1 MSIRRSI
8 AAAVF
13 VAAVSAPT
21 ALGAAPALAADT
33 APTPTGQS
41 QPDAPVTDTPA
52 ADAPATEAP
61 APETPAAESPAPEA
75 PAAESPAPE
84 APAPETPA
92 TDPGTGTPA
101 PGGSSSQELDDLRVR
116 LLRVMAE
123 AGHSQYFQ
131 ERASKALDGT
141 AEDIR
146 HFLDVEMPKIIRDDK
161 RIQVLRIIGAAGQG
175 TPVWQAGQKALDGDD
190 AAIDHFLRVE
200 WPELVAMDRRGK
212 VFREMIRPGSTLT
225 LNEAAARVLDAD
237 ELKAFLA
244 DLDTIDETGARI
256 TIARAMSI
264 GGPEVREA
272 ANRALDSHDLAYLRS
287 FLLTGLA
294 EAQARD
300 TANAKVS
307 DANWGKV
314 LHALI
319 RPGSSLTLTE
329 AAEQALGVDAAKGF
343 LAGLDGISDDEIRLR
358 ISQAMSIGGPEVR
371 TAVGHVL
378 DGHTSA
384 SLRAFLLTGLAEA
397 QARDTAN
404 AHQPEGGNQGTGTTP
419 GQGGTTVTPVSDT
432 TTTTVTTTATGVLAS
447 TGVDAPL
454 GAITAAGAASV
465 ALGAA
470 LVAARRRR
478 QQS

>member
-21 ALGAAPALAADT
+21 ALGAAPALADT

-41 QPDAPVTDTPA
+41 QPDVPA
-52 ADAPATEAP
+52 TDAPTTEAP
-61 APETPAAESPAPEA
+61 AAETPAAETPTPEA
-75 PAAESPAPE
+75 PAT
-84 APAPETPA
+84 ETPA

-101 PGGSSSQELDDLRVR
+101 PGGTTPAPSGSSSQELDDLRVR

-123 AGHSQYFQ
+123 PGHSRYFQ

-146 HFLDVEMPKIIRDDK
+146 HFLDVEMPRIIRDDK
-161 RIQVLRIIGAAGQG
+161 RIQVLRIIDTSGQG
-175 TPVWQAGQKALDGDD
+175 TPIWQAGQKALDGDD
-190 AAIDHFLRVE
+190 AAIDHFLEVE
-200 WPELVAMDRRGK
+200 WPELVAKERRGK
-212 VFREMIRPGSTLT
+212 VLHEMIRPGSTLT
-225 LNEAAARVLDAD
+225 LKEAAARVLDAD
-237 ELKAFLA
+237 DLKAFLA
-244 DLDTIDETGARI
+244 DLDTIDQTSARI
-256 TIARAMSI
+256 MIAQAMSM

-272 ANRALDSHDLAYLRS
+272 ANRVLDSYDPTYLRS
-287 FLLTGLA
+287 FLLTGLG

-300 TANAKVS
+300 TANAKVN
-307 DANWGKV
+307 DANWRKV
-314 LHALI
+314 LQALI
-319 RPGSSLTLTE
+319 RPGSSLTLDE
-329 AAEQALGVDAAKGF
+329 AAGQALGADGAKAF
-343 LAGLDGISDDEIRLR
+343 LAGLDGISDDEIRVR

-371 TAVGHVL
+371 KAVGHVL

-404 AHQPEGGNQGTGTTP
+404 AHQPEGGNQGTGTAP

-432 TTTTVTTTATGVLAS
+432 TTTTVTTTDTTATGVLAS

-454 GAITAAGAASV
+454 GAITAAGATSV

-478 QQS
+478 QNQS

>member
-21 ALGAAPALAADT
+21 ALGAAPALADT

-41 QPDAPVTDTPA
+41 QPDVPATDVPA
-52 ADAPATEAP
+52 A
-61 APETPAAESPAPEA
+61 ETPAAETPAPET
-75 PAAESPAPE
+75 
-84 APAPETPA
+84 PAPETPA
-92 TDPGTGTPA
+92 TDPGSGTPAPGGTTPA

-123 AGHSQYFQ
+123 PGHSRYFQ
-131 ERASKALDGT
+131 ERAGKALDGT
-141 AEDIR
+141 VEDIR
-146 HFLDVEMPKIIRDDK
+146 HFLDVEMPRIIRDDK
-161 RIQVLRIIGAAGQG
+161 RIQVLRIIDTAGQG
-175 TPVWQAGQKALDGDD
+175 TFIWQAGQKALDGDD
-190 AAIDHFLRVE
+190 AAIDHFLEVE
-200 WPELVAMDRRGK
+200 WPELVAKERRGK
-212 VFREMIRPGSTLT
+212 VLHEMIRPGSTLT
-225 LNEAAARVLDAD
+225 LNEAAARALDAD

-244 DLDTIDETGARI
+244 DLDTIDGTSARI
-256 TIARAMSI
+256 MIAQAMSI

-272 ANRALDSHDLAYLRS
+272 ANRVLDSYDPAYLRS
-287 FLLTGLA
+287 FLLTGLG

-300 TANAKVS
+300 TANAKAN
-307 DANWGKV
+307 DANWRKV
-314 LHALI
+314 LQTLI

-329 AAEQALGVDAAKGF
+329 AAAKALSADDLKAF
-343 LAGLDGISDDEIRLR
+343 LAGLDGTDVGEARLR
-358 ISQAMSIGGPEVR
+358 ITQAMGLGGPEVR
-371 TAVGHVL
+371 KIANRAL
-378 DGHTSA
+378 DSFDKAYIHSV
-384 SLRAFLLTGLAEA
+384 LLTGLAEA

-419 GQGGTTVTPVSDT
+419 EQGGTTVTPVSDT
-432 TTTTVTTTATGVLAS
+432 TTTTVTTTDTTTTATGVLAS

-478 QQS
+478 QHQS